1 LVIAV
6 TFLAGGLRVATADH
20 IGNSDAP
27 LWMARSEVFSDALR
41 TGHLEDA
48 SASTLGAGTMPGTTV
63 MWLGSIARVINA
75 AGISAGVWEPDAPFA
90 KGSLRI
96 LKLGQMGVAIVCALL
111 IGLITYLVAQWTKN
125 WFAAFF
131 AGLFLATEPWLVAL
145 GAEFHTDEM
154 SALFGTAGIL
164 AFAYA
169 LGVPNSDVRPR
180 RVMLWAAIAGIV
192 FIQAPLTKLP
202 GLGLVPGFVGIAV
215 WAIVRELV
223 QKRGSWSDLRA
234 VAIAAIAAVVTVP
247 IAYPAMLVA
256 PIQQWN
262 DMNQSFEQGG
272 LGHPQFFRG
281 EITTTPGPTFYLVA
295 IPWRMTP
302 WLLLGTLVGLP
313 AALAFRR
320 SRMSAII
327 LIAAALPLAKYMS
340 TAAKQLDRYG
350 LVFYVPL
357 VLVAA
362 IGLGECVRRLAG
374 RPRQAALVAMAGIA
388 AAAVVVSTA
397 QLPIG
402 TAYYNPLFGGAKA
415 AQHVVLLGNGEGVPQ
430 AVELIRRRVDD
441 KCKGVTVS
449 GAEVLASLHIR
460 CTKPPKKGVPPRFSI
475 ITITKAQRTASKP
488 AAVFAA
494 RRQLVGTVTIH
505 GVVYATVWE
514 DRRPSTLSR
523 QPGAKQPS
531 AKQASAG

>member
-1 LVIAV
+1 
-6 TFLAGGLRVATADH
+6 
-20 IGNSDAP
+20 
-27 LWMARSEVFSDALR
+27 
-41 TGHLEDA
+41 
-48 SASTLGAGTMPGTTV
+48 
-63 MWLGSIARVINA
+63 
-75 AGISAGVWEPDAPFA
+75 
-90 KGSLRI
+90 
-96 LKLGQMGVAIVCALL
+96 
-111 IGLITYLVAQWTKN
+111 
-125 WFAAFF
+125 
-131 AGLFLATEPWLVAL
+131 
-145 GAEFHTDEM
+145 
-154 SALFGTAGIL
+154 
-164 AFAYA
+164 
-169 LGVPNSDVRPR
+169 
-180 RVMLWAAIAGIV
+180 
-192 FIQAPLTKLP
+192 
-202 GLGLVPGFVGIAV
+202 
-215 WAIVRELV
+215 
-223 QKRGSWSDLRA
+223 
-234 VAIAAIAAVVTVP
+234 
-247 IAYPAMLVA
+247 
-256 PIQQWN
+256 
-262 DMNQSFEQGG
+262 
-272 LGHPQFFRG
+272 
-281 EITTTPGPTFYLVA
+281 
-295 IPWRMTP
+295 MTP